1 MRLLRALFLVV
12 VTVAFAYA
20 QAGAAKPAPAKTP
33 SAAKAQAP
41 KPPAAAKAET
51 AGDLVDI
58 NTASV
63 DELQKIAGIGP
74 AYADKIVKGRPYHGK
89 NDLLT
94 KKIVPAATYNKI
106 KDHII
111 AKQK

>member
-1 MRLLRALFLVV
+1 MRLLRTLLLVV

-20 QAGAAKPAPAKTP
+20 QAPAPAKAPPAKPHAAKPAAP
-33 SAAKAQAP
+33 AAKVEP
-41 KPPAAAKAET
+41 

-58 NTASV
+58 NTASA
-63 DELQKIAGIGP
+63 DELQKISGIGP
-74 AYADKIVKGRPYHGK
+74 AYADKIVKGRPYKGK
-89 NDLLT
+89 NELVT

>member
-1 MRLLRALFLVV
+1 MRLLRTLLLVV
-12 VTVAFAYA
+12 ATLGFVYA
-20 QAGAAKPAPAKTP
+20 QAPAPAKTP
-33 SAAKAQAP
+33 AKPHATKPAAP
-41 KPPAAAKAET
+41 AAKAEP

-58 NTASV
+58 NSASV

-89 NDLLT
+89 NELLT
-94 KKIVPAATYNKI
+94 KKIVPSATYNKI

>member
-20 QAGAAKPAPAKTP
+20 QAGAAKPAPSKTP
-33 SAAKAQAP
+33 SAAKAQAA

-58 NTASV
+58 NSASV

-89 NDLLT
+89 NELLT